1 MSFSWGG
8 CVNRFTVLLC
18 AMLLSG
24 CSAFPGSVQEGI
36 VEISQVTAAIEC
48 ELAAV
53 ATDPDPD
60 VRSKAPETWGSLTDL
75 DLTLVRSL
83 GGDAAATVTAPVGL
97 GTFSTTP
104 KLSLT
109 GTDTRTGHIQFS
121 TNILAAKKKYGAS
134 CSGDDPSET
143 HMGMANWF
151 IAALKA
157 IEKGSLA
164 GVTYTKQFEIVA
176 NPSAR
181 FGYTLIPVTNTVS
194 IDSGIGGTYDRTS
207 RFSVALAP
215 QVLEG
220 PKKPIPVYI
229 VSEPS
234 AGAGAAGPGL
244 RGGRVLP
251 ASPARVTNNPELYYL
266 LQRKS
271 PVPLAR

>member
-1 MSFSWGG
+1 MNKYIA
-8 CVNRFTVLLC
+8 VVC
-18 AMLLSG
+18 ATLLSG
-24 CSAFPGSVQEGI
+24 CSAFPGSVREGV

-53 ATDPDPD
+53 AVDPDPD

-97 GTFSTTP
+97 GTISATP
-104 KLSLT
+104 KLGVT

-121 TNILAAKKKYGAS
+121 TNIVAAKKKYGTT
-134 CSGDDPSET
+134 CSGNDPSET
-143 HMGMANWF
+143 HMGLANWF

-176 NPSAR
+176 NPAAR

-194 IDSGIGGTYDRTS
+194 IDSGIGGSYDRTS

-215 QVLEG
+215 QAVEA

-229 VSEPS
+229 VSGPS
-234 AGAGAAGPGL
+234 SGAGAAGPGL
-244 RGGRVLP
+244 TGARVVP